1 MKLKD
6 FARSGHPPTLLMS
19 FLYFDVSFMVWV
31 LLGVLGAFIAKDFG
45 LTAGQKGFLVAIPI
59 LGGTLARIP
68 MGILADRIGAKRAA
82 ILGQLAVMVPLAWA
96 WLGGRCYGELASLGL
111 LLGVAG
117 GSFAVALPLASRWY
131 PPEHQGLAMGIAGA
145 GNSGTVISAFL
156 APRLAEAYG
165 WHAVFGLALIPMAV
179 VLALFTIFAKESPNR
194 PEPKSLGAYLG
205 LLKEPDTL
213 WYCLFYSFT
222 FGGFVGLASFLV
234 MYFHDQYGV
243 GRVTAGNLA
252 ALCVF
257 SGSFMR
263 PVGGY
268 LSDRFG
274 GVRILGL
281 LFAAGAA
288 GFAGLAMTPS
298 LGSALSIL
306 FLVMAALGLG
316 NGSVFQ
322 LVPKRFRKDIGAATG
337 VVGAAGGL
345 GGFFL
350 PSVLGFLKD
359 ATGSY
364 GAGFAVLALA
374 GAANLLLLWRVR
386 EAAGTV
392 SVQDA

>member
-1 MKLKD
+1 
-6 FARSGHPPTLLMS
+6 
-19 FLYFDVSFMVWV
+19 MVWV

-117 GSFAVALPLASRWY
+117 G
-131 PPEHQGLAMGIAGA
+131 GIAGA